1 MPEGAGGRP
10 APPAAGPGR
19 LSAVRLRH
27 DAPFPPDFR
36 HYQLSMPPAPGVDER
51 AVAVTIAD
59 EGDADDIALL
69 RATAARHW
77 WSADHGRL
85 PVRIASP
92 RELIDGGEQIL
103 EVPSLGLL
111 DPSLLEEPGCP
122 IERVDPTRPHAWVP
136 ARRLGDRPADGWV
149 PYSLAFARP
158 HDTRPDEPRTHPPLL
173 AGLGAGASR
182 RRARSA
188 AWASLCAEDALW
200 TWWSDPSAPPPAPLD
215 SAGAQQDARAWGA
228 DGLSVGLGILPGG
241 LASRVCLAVI
251 DDGGITAL
259 GAASGID
266 RGGRRQ
272 ACARALWQLVVARAL
287 DDPDDPLHRTAGHV
301 LGVLSPHR
309 EDRRYLDAFGP
320 LHRRLLDPLC
330 HVQLLLDPRMRA
342 EIRRRTGTVAAGP
355 VAGAGRATGRPVR
368 TARITQPVP
377 PARPAGCFPRG
388 CAWEVLLSEGS
399 APQGDVC
406 VRLLVPG
413 ASTLPLGAFP
423 PDPEVARSARRRLG
437 RRTDGEGRAGV
448 PPRTSLWPY
457 PGW

>member
-1 MPEGAGGRP
+1 MPEGGGRP

-36 HYQLSMPPAPGVDER
+36 HYQLSMPQAPGVDER
-51 AVAVTIAD
+51 AVAVAIA
-59 EGDADDIALL
+59 EETEVDDTALL
-69 RATAARHW
+69 RTTAARHW
-77 WSADHGRL
+77 WSADHGQL

-103 EVPSLGLL
+103 EVPALGLL

-173 AGLGAGASR
+173 AGLGAGSSR
-182 RRARSA
+182 RRARRA
-188 AWASLCAEDALW
+188 AWASLCAE
-200 TWWSDPSAPPPAPLD
+200 
-215 SAGAQQDARAWGA
+215 DARAWGA
-228 DGLSVGLGILPGG
+228 DGLSVGFGILSGG
-241 LASRVCLAVI
+241 LGSRVCLAVV

-259 GAASGID
+259 GAASGSD

-287 DDPDDPLHRTAGHV
+287 DEPDDPLHRTAGHV

-437 RRTDGEGRAGV
+437 RWTDGEGRAGV
-448 PPRTSLWPY
+448 PPRTSPWPY

>member
-1 MPEGAGGRP
+1 MPEGGGRP

-27 DAPFPPDFR
+27 
-36 HYQLSMPPAPGVDER
+36 YQLSMPQAPGVDER
-51 AVAVTIAD
+51 AVAVAIA
-59 EGDADDIALL
+59 EETEVDDTALL
-69 RATAARHW
+69 RTTAARHW
-77 WSADHGRL
+77 WSADHGQL

-103 EVPSLGLL
+103 EVPALGLL

-173 AGLGAGASR
+173 AGLGAGSSR
-182 RRARSA
+182 RRARRA

-200 TWWSDPSAPPPAPLD
+200 TWWSDPSAPAPTPLD
-215 SAGAQQDARAWGA
+215 SAGAQEDARAWGA
-228 DGLSVGLGILPGG
+228 DGLSVGFGILSGG
-241 LASRVCLAVI
+241 LGSRVCLAVV

-259 GAASGID
+259 GAASGSD

-287 DDPDDPLHRTAGHV
+287 DEPDDPLHRTAGHV

-423 PDPEVARSARRRLG
+423 PDPEVARPARRRLG
-437 RRTDGEGRAGV
+437 RWTDGEGRAGV
-448 PPRTSLWPY
+448 PPRTSPWPY